1 MRLGDWKVSS
11 HYLDERS
18 LVQTG
23 WLKYVKAVRISSS
36 WDYHASKTLRHVWV
50 FQTTRTWEHKKH
62 KMRKPWGA
70 HLQKD
75 EKSSSSIPAVII
87 KWRPICIPLNV
98 METLDWWK
106 PHIFLAKSCLNCFQK
121 NMCSFFFLSFFW
133 GKGMQ
138 NKQCYTSI
146 AFIPTRKPNWKY
158 TLLPRAQTHYCNLLN
173 VEPL

>member
-1 MRLGDWKVSS
+1 MSVPWCKRA
-11 HYLDERS
+11 
-18 LVQTG
+18 G
-23 WLKYVKAVRISSS
+23 WSM
-36 WDYHASKTLRHVWV
+36 LRQSALAAPEITMQARR
-50 FQTTRTWEHKKH
+50 FAMYGYFRPRELQNTKKKN

-70 HLQKD
+70 HLQID
-75 EKSSSSIPAVII
+75 EKWSSSIPAVII
-87 KWRPICIPLNV
+87 KWRPICVPLNV

-158 TLLPRAQTHYCNLLN
+158 TLLPRAQTHYCSKDLLN